1 MANTYNENARLISLT
16 IADIFTFTNNSNANG
31 GFRGIW
37 VRKVVLRPAA
47 ASNTAIFKTLQ
58 TNSTPTLAVAADSY
72 TVTSTY
78 RITDVSSGGV
88 FNGASVGDWAHIKVS
103 SSGNNKGWFY
113 ISAVDGSNQY
123 IDVAYGTRALTNDTA
138 QTYTIDIYTPE
149 TAMTLVAAGTEV
161 MSEEL
166 DWGSKGRYFHNL
178 GLHSITAGTVDV
190 YLA

>member
-16 IADIFTFTNNSNANG
+16 VADIFTFTNNTDANS
-31 GFRGIW
+31 GFRPMW

-78 RITDVSSGGV
+78 RITDVSSGTV
-88 FNGASVGDWAHIKVS
+88 FTGATAGDWAHIKTS
-103 SSGNNKGWFY
+103 SSGNNKGWFF
-113 ISAVDGSNQY
+113 ISAVDGSKNY

-138 QTYTIDIYTPE
+138 QTYTIDIFTPE

-161 MSEEL
+161 VSEEL

-178 GLHSITAGTVDV
+178 GLHSITAGTVDI

>member
-16 IADIFTFTNNSNANG
+16 VADIFTFTNNTDANS
-31 GFRGIW
+31 GFRPMW

-47 ASNTAIFKTLQ
+47 ASNEVIFKTLQ
-58 TNSTPTLAVAADSY
+58 TNSTPTLAVSEDTY

-88 FNGASVGDWAHIKVS
+88 FNGATAGDWAHIRHS

-113 ISAVDGSNQY
+113 ISAVDGSKHY
-123 IDVAYGTRALTNDTA
+123 IDVAYADRALTNEA
-138 QTYTIDIYTPE
+138 SKNYIIDIYTPE

-178 GLHSITAGTVDV
+178 GLHSITAGTVDI